1 MTLFCTSKNAQND
14 TQFNVDF
21 WRENSNTFALKLY
34 IVRIASNVVKGDFKS
49 NFQIH
54 TFVWHYFWWF
64 SLLCKSRM
72 KKEVAKSCLF
82 IYSSEACSLREAFIK
97 LGIIFAAL
105 KIVVVADGNAGKTSM
120 LSSYCKDRFS
130 MAYQPTGEIIN

>member
-49 NFQIH
+49 NFQI
-54 TFVWHYFWWF
+54 
-64 SLLCKSRM
+64 LLFGTIFGGLAYC
-72 KKEVAKSCLF
+72 AKA
-82 IYSSEACSLREAFIK
+82 E
-97 LGIIFAAL
+97 
-105 KIVVVADGNAGKTSM
+105 
-120 LSSYCKDRFS
+120 
-130 MAYQPTGEIIN
+130 